1 MRSPSTNSLENQ
13 AKPKRID
20 PRLPSFLLIYLLVGI
35 GTMFLPRVSGLSLLL
50 TMLLLGPLLYAA
62 FTFPR
67 WVYLVM
73 IATALAFEWG
83 SRLVS
88 SGTRLELTVLLAA
101 SIPLGLVC
109 EMIYRL
115 VRERAAAERNLR
127 ESEERYRLFVTR
139 FQGVAGQ
146 VDLTGRPIYLH
157 GSIEEISG
165 YPAEEFV
172 SGRVSWFDL
181 VLAEDLPGV
190 SQQQE
195 ALRTR
200 GTYFADFQYR
210 IRRPDGQVRWVH
222 EMAQTISDKNG
233 RPHSFLTTLYDVTQS
248 RTVEADLRASERR
261 FRALFEAMQEGCTLL
276 QTVRDEAGD
285 IIDFRIIA
293 SNPAFEQIVRPLNP
307 PLEGML
313 VSQAFTNLGEDWWQ
327 AFRAVAQVGQP
338 MRMASFSRR
347 LNRHLAASIYQPAPE
362 QLVLVFLDITEAKQA
377 EAALVES
384 QAHFRSLFENNP
396 VPLWDEDFSGV
407 AAFARQ
413 LLAAGVTDFPAY
425 FAQNRDA
432 WLEFSRRLVINDVN
446 RAALDLV
453 GMTNKEALLRDPLGV
468 LQHGPPDG
476 WIAQICAIAEGKTE
490 FLWEGPNDIRDGQV
504 RYHRITWAVAPGA
517 ENTYSRV
524 IVATTDITESKLAV
538 ESLLFLSTHDTL
550 TGLYNRAYFDAEMER
565 LRVGRTYPVAIVFA
579 DMDGLKASNDN
590 LGHHVGDEL
599 LRRAASVLRGVFRGE
614 DVVARIGGDEFGI
627 LLPRSTV
634 EVARAAVQRAE
645 AALLAHNQETD
656 GPPVQFSM
664 GVASAEKDDDLDEA
678 LRAADADMYT
688 VKARKRSHRAD

>member
-1 MRSPSTNSLENQ
+1 MRSISPNPLENQ
-13 AKPKRID
+13 AKPKHPD
-20 PRLPSFLLIYLLVGI
+20 PRLLSFLVIYLLAGI
-35 GTMFLPRVSGLSLLL
+35 GTMFLPRVVGLSVVLII
-50 TMLLLGPLLYAA
+50 LLLGALVYAI
-62 FTFPR
+62 FSFPR

-73 IATALAFEWG
+73 IAAALAFEWI
-83 SRLVS
+83 
-88 SGTRLELTVLLAA
+88 SGLFRSGQRLELPVLLAVA
-101 SIPLGLVC
+101 VPLALVC

-115 VRERAAAERNLR
+115 VNERAAAERKLC

-157 GSIEEISG
+157 GSIEDISG
-165 YPAEEFV
+165 YPAEDFV

-190 SQQQE
+190 GQQQE
-195 ALRTR
+195 GLRTR
-200 GTYFADFQYR
+200 GSYFADFQYR
-210 IRRPDGQVRWVH
+210 IRHRDGQVRWVH
-222 EMAQTISDKNG
+222 EVAQTIADKNG
-233 RPHSFLTTLYDVTQS
+233 RPQSFLTTLYDITQA

-261 FRALFEAMQEGCTLL
+261 FRGLFEAMQEGCTLL
-276 QTVRDEAGD
+276 QVVRDEGGG
-285 IIDFRIIA
+285 IRDFRIIA
-293 SNPAFEQIVRPLNP
+293 SNPVFEQIFRPLNP

-313 VSQAFTNLGEDWWQ
+313 VSEAFPKLGEDWWQ
-327 AFRAVAQVGQP
+327 GFRAVAHTGQP
-338 MRMASFSRR
+338 MRMESFSRR
-347 LNRHLAASIYQPAPE
+347 LNRHLAVSMYQPAPE
-362 QLVLVFLDITEAKQA
+362 QLVLIILDITEAKQA
-377 EAALVES
+377 EAALLES

-407 AAFARQ
+407 AALTRQ
-413 LLAAGVTDFPAY
+413 LQASGITDFQAY
-425 FAQNRDA
+425 FTENPDA
-432 WLEFSRRLVINDVN
+432 WVEFSRLLVINDVN

-453 GMTNKEALLRDPLGV
+453 GVTNKEALLRDPVSV
-468 LQHGPPDG
+468 LHHGPQDG
-476 WIAQICAIAEGKTE
+476 WIAQVSAIAAGQTE
-490 FLWEGPNDIRDGQV
+490 FLWEGPNDARDGQV

-538 ESLLFLSTHDTL
+538 ESLLFLSTHDIL

-565 LRVGRTYPVAIVFA
+565 LLVGRTYPVAIVFA
-579 DMDGLKASNDN
+579 DMDGLKASNDS

-627 LLPRSTV
+627 LLPRSTLD
-634 EVARAAVQRAE
+634 VARGAVQRVE

-664 GVASAEKDDDLDEA
+664 GVASAEKDDNLDEA

-688 VKARKRSHRAD
+688 VKARKRSHRTD